1 MKEINPE
8 LVKNLYAKYS
18 PETDVESKM
27 AYIQEKYGDNQDEFV
42 RNFYAKYDP
51 SVDVDSKIEYINK
64 AYTVKKKEDSEPT
77 ARWEDLAL
85 PTEQVEEGPISLEYS
100 QQKILDEQEPVAPLL
115 EDKADPSSPDFK
127 FDVQEVQEV
136 SELNEKPSVQ
146 IEDKIED
153 TERTIGI
160 NKAKDLIVSPI
171 TEDEA
176 QTEQDRINSISIKN
190 KFPESANDPVVL
202 RNSEDQF
209 ERGIGRINDLFSQT
223 EAKAAADLRKAF
235 DQYGF
240 KFEEAVGG
248 IDAIKVTSANGKEIT
263 VRRKVGN
270 KDAKVTELKDF
281 LNENRVAST
290 VVQNRINTSL
300 GKDTKKEKRA
310 LTEEDLEEESKI
322 YTNQFDSYQKNVSDY
337 NKRKKAL
344 SNSTPTNEQEIAVY
358 NKEAGNLNAL
368 SVSLNKEQENLISS
382 QGELEKL
389 AGDYAYYESQKWDVP
404 SLMIQSIAN
413 GLLSASV
420 GVGSFIADA
429 VDVAD
434 LSWITGDDDK
444 ENDAV
449 YKAFKDKL
457 REGRDMI
464 LEDLQILGTTTK
476 AIEKVKKNS
485 FVAGALIGTLESIPA
500 MVAGIG
506 GLFAH
511 SYAGADDALRQYKGY
526 EDIGDLEAFTLKVG
540 LSAAGAYLEKAG
552 LDNAMG
558 KTGLLNRFLLQT
570 LKTIPK
576 DASEIVVHQTLKRK
590 AIDFVKGLGSATA
603 GEGATGGAQEA
614 VDIGIKAAYNEMKGI
629 NVFKTPETIG
639 QFFEQVVE
647 ASAAE
652 AIGGLALGGAG
663 SVATALSNEKV
674 IDLPD
679 GVIEMFEMMS
689 SSNKFDPLFSK
700 SLKVQLAKGEITKE
714 EAQEQLD
721 NYHEA
726 KSSMKQIPKDYT
738 TPQKKMAL
746 SLLGF
751 KKRLEKEIEG
761 KDPDLVKDLKEQLD
775 DVKERL
781 STVKKDVT
789 NIKEGVEI
797 TDPNETYFFDFKSKK
812 EIPDALKGLKPV
824 AETISKRSKL
834 GKTQNIR
841 LGFKGTQLVESG
853 FAKID
858 NEIKLLEENRSK
870 ELKEIDDKKF
880 DDTLDLV
887 TDENGK
893 TYRNTKARQKKAEQ
907 DRINK
912 VYDDKIAKLNIEKE
926 KATEAET
933 KKDVESEAKE
943 QSTLVKEGEIAED
956 KSTEA
961 ETIDDVK
968 EVSEP
973 VKEVPSGE
981 VAPSEKSVDEQVDVL
996 TNILEGKTPV
1006 EETKALP
1013 RKQIDNQVDNAKKAL
1028 SKVAPEVEIIVSESE
1043 AEYKKATKE
1052 GRNQSTGGRYIDG
1065 KIYIN
1070 PNRAN
1075 KRTVAHEVFH
1085 ALLLS
1090 KGRTDQQA
1098 QAITERMMEAVKK
1111 NADQELIDRLEK
1123 FSSNYKKALESE
1135 ESIAELIGI
1144 LADGY
1149 PQLNAEAKSLIKRW
1163 LDKLAKI
1170 FGLKPLTS
1178 DTDIINFLNTVSDKI
1193 ASGKNIKSRDV
1204 KVLGDI
1210 DSEVKNLAGKTPNEI
1225 VNSVREQK
1233 GLINLSEQEVLK
1245 YARAGIENQYEA
1257 QAIKQIGL
1265 QGVTFTKEGIQGKVK
1280 EELDSL
1286 IKESDNY
1293 IMSEDSK
1300 AVDGAIQFEINTLI
1314 NDGASEAQIENA
1326 KQAFQPGSMRDNFI
1340 NKYKETQKETL
1351 DQWKS
1356 YLSESDYNDSFK
1368 YLILDAVLTNNYD
1381 FKTNKYTKRNNKTI
1395 RNYTPFDAGTL
1406 ASLYASDSKS
1416 LLKDYVEIQVQNS
1429 KNVVE
1434 SSSFVSTKEG
1444 EWLKFEGG
1452 PSVSNEVRV
1461 ENANKLSQIVQ
1472 NTYWCTKTN
1481 AKGQLDGGDFYVY
1494 ATKNSEGEYESRV
1507 AVRMEGDKVGE
1518 VRGNASS
1525 NQDLEPDMMPVADKF
1540 LKENIP
1546 NGSGKKWLDSIEYN
1560 TRVKE
1565 LTEKIEGKKVTGQSL
1580 EEYLAIIKDSGKFK
1594 VDYGENGLVT
1604 KLKKVFKNSEFDFPV
1619 ARNLRELR
1627 PDTVLFIGD
1636 FNPISEV
1643 SSNVFPKYVIGTA
1656 NFADSQVTD
1665 LGQLQSIGGHANFSY
1680 SQVTDLG
1687 QLQSIGGDADFGR
1700 SKVTNL
1706 GKLQSIGGYANFGR
1720 SKVTNLGKLQ
1730 SIGGTAYFQ
1739 DSKVTNLGQLQSI
1752 GSNAYFGGSKVT
1764 DLGKLQSIGRDAD
1777 FGGSEITDLGQL
1789 QSIVGIAYFK
1799 DSKVT
1804 NLGQLQSIGHAYFEG
1819 KIGLRLK
1826 WQYRKTKLA
1835 TQSRQQKSDKPSI
1848 TEVRRIAK
1856 ENGLKEE
1863 AVDKVLKNL
1872 GYTSAE
1878 ISESIEIENEIERQS
1893 KKSIKRPISAKKII
1907 GKSKRDKVTVDE
1919 MAALKGQI
1927 RLEAKA
1933 AKGAK
1938 TDLNQKRKDLA
1949 KIIKDFEK
1957 GKNITTAKSQTI
1969 INRISKVNLDNE
1981 VAVEKL
1987 LDYIAKQYGIAK
1999 VKEETSASNT
2009 KRNRAKNNIK
2019 SKIGTAKDT
2028 FNIFKKLF
2036 SYDSKLI
2043 TDKKLKAKY
2052 EAIVGRFGSSSA
2064 VLSVKDLKSEAEI
2077 AKEIIESIEEEYSTF
2092 EDLAD
2097 VFYENMVKDE
2107 DGNID
2112 YKATMKVLSE
2122 GTETILVPDQLA
2134 ILEKYKSKLELK
2146 EAKESLTPEQQ
2157 KVVTEGLIDEAMK
2170 VKVKNNVTDDK
2181 NSRESAGKLIKLL
2194 ENRKNLEGLSDNQL
2208 KSIPQILD
2216 NIQNGIF
2223 TFRAN
2228 TIMNALDV
2236 KENSDAITIKLNKAR
2251 AMAIESIIRGLQST
2265 LPFQATSAY
2274 NQIASNPLKDIDTI
2288 LGLDGTE
2295 VYDRT
2300 FKRMGS
2306 AFAAFQEATRD
2317 VNEKLT
2323 EVNTKLT
2330 KAFNAK
2336 ENEISQAKFRM
2347 QAYMLQLEYESNK
2360 ELQGKKGTV
2369 FEAVDWIDA
2378 TINELV
2384 GKKQEATIKILRKVR
2399 EQVKG
2404 KSSQEIKS
2412 KLTRVEKEAISIVKK
2427 INEET
2432 AEKALYVGAIVRGS
2446 RPNMINEYTHHDIMS
2461 TADLSKKEAT
2471 DYLNKMNNVK
2481 TKAGTI
2487 ESRSS
2492 GVKPINM
2499 DILNSTMKG
2508 AKQTLL
2514 DFHVTNENR
2523 VIKKTLS
2530 EVKKKVEDKSENK
2543 RNNKILKAAEIS
2555 PQEFAV
2561 AMEEAY
2567 DKAMSIAFSN
2577 SYGSTSVLDKM
2588 VSFGYQAQLA
2598 SVPRAFAELSSNLG
2612 YVALSSPKLFT
2623 EGVSLFTKIGLAE
2636 SIEYMKLSG
2645 SSELG
2650 KFTGAKNTG
2659 KSVDM
2664 LAKNADLSKAKGRN
2678 DLANF
2683 VKTAKNTQAGALV
2696 NKAAETAADIL
2707 ISTPDK
2713 AVSMPLWLGSFTR
2726 SMKEK
2731 GLDLE
2736 KFKSDESYRT
2746 DNAKAIE
2753 SARNEADQE
2762 LNRAAG
2768 SQNIFASVLKNKV
2781 DKANDSAG
2789 KQARKYVNGYLTNFL
2804 IFEYSTARKGIIQ
2817 ITKEGKI
2824 NKLEGLSLLA
2834 ATTTRMA
2841 SYSIL
2846 YKIFSSLFFGA
2857 FGAEDEQEDELEA
2870 NDVTRAIVGS
2880 GVSLLLGRNFGTI
2893 ARKGLNFGTE
2903 FLNKEYGQVLRGDE
2917 EYDSFEHGLGL
2928 AFFNPSEEDLK
2939 RKRLEKKV
2947 FREISGPLS
2956 NHVGLLFD
2964 MTYSAYDYINAKNDQ
2979 EKSKAADKLIGQVL
2993 FETFGLFVGKT
3004 PLFKDLKKG
3013 LYQIPTNNEFA
3024 IKDKQYSYS
3033 ELKGENEIKFAT
3045 EEEKFQS
3052 KPEIKKIDIDLN
3064 KVTRLIKGGTL
3075 SEENEIKAK
3084 RKQSSLTKTKK
3095 DLKREYMNKQ
3105 FGFKDK
3111 KDIGKVSKNDNVND
3125 KSIDE
3130 QMAEMEIIDERTY
3143 KEYKEENERKYNK
3156 TLRKYKSNRTYRKS
3170 EDQKSKLTRK
3180 LKDAQRKKRDN
3191 LIPELKAKI
3200 KLIQQE
3206 MKGNK
3211 REFFSKAFKK

>member
-1 MKEINPE
+1 MDEQILKDFLATLESNSYDYDSTLSKFPE
-8 LVKNLYAKYS
+8 LANYDVQLLKDYAATAEANNYNYEVVNSKF
-18 PETDVESKM
+18 PEF
-27 AYIQEKYGDNQDEFV
+27 EF
-42 RNFYAKYDP
+42 
-51 SVDVDSKIEYINK
+51 
-64 AYTVKKKEDSEPT
+64 TGLKKKEDSEPT
-77 ARWEDLAL
+77 SRWEDLAL

-100 QQKILDEQEPVAPLL
+100 QQKNLDAQEPVAPLL

-136 SELNEKPSVQ
+136 SEINEKPSVQ

-176 QTEQDRINSISIKN
+176 LTEQDRINSISIKN

-420 GVGSFIADA
+420 GVGSFVADA
-429 VDVAD
+429 VDVLD
-434 LSWITGDDDK
+434 YT

-464 LEDLQILGTTTK
+464 LEDLEILGTTK
-476 AIEKVKKNS
+476 EAIGKVKKDS

-674 IDLPD
+674 MDLPD

-721 NYHEA
+721 NYREA

-738 TPQKKMAL
+738 TPQKKIAM
-746 SLLGF
+746 SLLGI
-751 KKRLEKEIEG
+751 KKRLEKTIEAG
-761 KDPDLVKDLKEQLD
+761 DPDLVKDLKKQLD

-781 STVKKDVT
+781 STVKQDVT

-853 FAKID
+853 FAVID

-880 DDTLDLV
+880 DDTLKLV

-933 KKDVESEAKE
+933 KKDVESEAKK

-961 ETIDDVK
+961 ENVDDVK

-973 VKEVPSGE
+973 VKEGEIAGE

-1013 RKQIDNQVDNAKKAL
+1013 RKEIDNQVDNAKKAL
-1028 SKVAPEVEIIVSESE
+1028 SKVGPEVEIIVSESE

-1052 GRNQSTGGRYIDG
+1052 GRNQNTGG
-1065 KIYIN
+1065 
-1070 PNRAN
+1070 
-1075 KRTVAHEVFH
+1075 
-1085 ALLLS
+1085 S
-1090 KGRTDQQA
+1090 
-1098 QAITERMMEAVKK
+1098 
-1111 NADQELIDRLEK
+1111 
-1123 FSSNYKKALESE
+1123 
-1135 ESIAELIGI
+1135 
-1144 LADGY
+1144 
-1149 PQLNAEAKSLIKRW
+1149 
-1163 LDKLAKI
+1163 
-1170 FGLKPLTS
+1170 
-1178 DTDIINFLNTVSDKI
+1178 
-1193 ASGKNIKSRDV
+1193 
-1204 KVLGDI
+1204 
-1210 DSEVKNLAGKTPNEI
+1210 
-1225 VNSVREQK
+1225 
-1233 GLINLSEQEVLK
+1233 
-1245 YARAGIENQYEA
+1245 
-1257 QAIKQIGL
+1257 
-1265 QGVTFTKEGIQGKVK
+1265 
-1280 EELDSL
+1280 
-1286 IKESDNY
+1286 
-1293 IMSEDSK
+1293 
-1300 AVDGAIQFEINTLI
+1300 
-1314 NDGASEAQIENA
+1314 
-1326 KQAFQPGSMRDNFI
+1326 
-1340 NKYKETQKETL
+1340 
-1351 DQWKS
+1351 
-1356 YLSESDYNDSFK
+1356 
-1368 YLILDAVLTNNYD
+1368 
-1381 FKTNKYTKRNNKTI
+1381 
-1395 RNYTPFDAGTL
+1395 
-1406 ASLYASDSKS
+1406 
-1416 LLKDYVEIQVQNS
+1416 
-1429 KNVVE
+1429 
-1434 SSSFVSTKEG
+1434 
-1444 EWLKFEGG
+1444 
-1452 PSVSNEVRV
+1452 
-1461 ENANKLSQIVQ
+1461 
-1472 NTYWCTKTN
+1472 
-1481 AKGQLDGGDFYVY
+1481 
-1494 ATKNSEGEYESRV
+1494 
-1507 AVRMEGDKVGE
+1507 
-1518 VRGNASS
+1518 
-1525 NQDLEPDMMPVADKF
+1525 
-1540 LKENIP
+1540 
-1546 NGSGKKWLDSIEYN
+1546 
-1560 TRVKE
+1560 
-1565 LTEKIEGKKVTGQSL
+1565 
-1580 EEYLAIIKDSGKFK
+1580 
-1594 VDYGENGLVT
+1594 
-1604 KLKKVFKNSEFDFPV
+1604 
-1619 ARNLRELR
+1619 
-1627 PDTVLFIGD
+1627 
-1636 FNPISEV
+1636 
-1643 SSNVFPKYVIGTA
+1643 
-1656 NFADSQVTD
+1656 
-1665 LGQLQSIGGHANFSY
+1665 
-1680 SQVTDLG
+1680 
-1687 QLQSIGGDADFGR
+1687 
-1700 SKVTNL
+1700 
-1706 GKLQSIGGYANFGR
+1706 
-1720 SKVTNLGKLQ
+1720 
-1730 SIGGTAYFQ
+1730 
-1739 DSKVTNLGQLQSI
+1739 
-1752 GSNAYFGGSKVT
+1752 
-1764 DLGKLQSIGRDAD
+1764 
-1777 FGGSEITDLGQL
+1777 
-1789 QSIVGIAYFK
+1789 
-1799 DSKVT
+1799 
-1804 NLGQLQSIGHAYFEG
+1804 
-1819 KIGLRLK
+1819 
-1826 WQYRKTKLA
+1826 
-1835 TQSRQQKSDKPSI
+1835 
-1848 TEVRRIAK
+1848 
-1856 ENGLKEE
+1856 
-1863 AVDKVLKNL
+1863 
-1872 GYTSAE
+1872 
-1878 ISESIEIENEIERQS
+1878 EIERQS
-1893 KKSIKRPISAKKII
+1893 KKSIKRPKSAKKII

-1919 MAALKGQI
+1919 MSSLKTQI

-1957 GKNITTAKSQTI
+1957 GKNITTANSQTI
-1969 INRISKVNLDNE
+1969 INKISKVNLDNE
-1981 VAVEKL
+1981 AAVEKL

-2009 KRNRAKNNIK
+2009 KRKRAKNNIK

-2170 VKVKNNVTDDK
+2170 VKVKNNVTDDN

-2347 QAYMLQLEYESNK
+2347 QAYMLQLEYESNT

-2514 DFHVTNENR
+2514 DFYVTNENR

-2543 RNNKILKAAEIS
+2543 RNNTILKAAEIS

-2612 YVALSSPKLFT
+2612 YVALSSPKLFA

-2659 KSVDM
+2659 KSVDI

-2696 NKAAETAADIL
+2696 NKAAETVADIL

-2726 SMKEK
+2726 SIKEK

-2781 DKANDSAG
+2781 DKANDSAV
-2789 KQARKYVNGYLTNFL
+2789 KQAGKYVNGYLTNFL

-3052 KPEIKKIDIDLN
+3052 KPEIKKIDIELN
-3064 KVTRLIKGGTL
+3064 KVTRLIEGGTL

-3084 RKQSSLTKTKK
+3084 QKQSTLKDDKK
-3095 DLKREYMNKQ
+3095 ALKREYMDEQ

>member
-1 MKEINPE
+1 MEEPT
-8 LVKNLYAKYS
+8 S
-18 PETDVESKM
+18 VESSAQENNVLSEAESSEALDFIKNM
-27 AYIQEKYGDNQDEFV
+27 KRAEAPVSDAPTKRQSSDSSPKRIQLTPSTQDSSLESKEGSPKFF
-42 RNFYAKYDP
+42 NKEEDP
-51 SVDVDSKIEYINK
+51 ILQKKIEEK
-64 AYTVKKKEDSEPT
+64 QVSEDE
-77 ARWEDLAL
+77 EDAAFQTLF
-85 PTEQVEEGPISLEYS
+85 TKVEEQGDLNLNPITNDEIQS
-100 QQKILDEQEPVAPLL
+100 EQE
-115 EDKADPSSPDFK
+115 
-127 FDVQEVQEV
+127 
-136 SELNEKPSVQ
+136 
-146 IEDKIED
+146 
-153 TERTIGI
+153 
-160 NKAKDLIVSPI
+160 
-171 TEDEA
+171 
-176 QTEQDRINSISIKN
+176 RIDSISIKN

-209 ERGIGRINDLFSQT
+209 EKGMGRINDLFSQT

-248 IDAIKVTSANGKEIT
+248 IDAIKVTSANGEEIT

-270 KDAKVTELKDF
+270 KDAKVTQLKDF
-281 LNENRVAST
+281 LNKNRVEST
-290 VVQNRINTSL
+290 IIKNRKSELL
-300 GKDTKKEKRA
+300 GVDTKKEKRA
-310 LTEEDLEEESKI
+310 LTEEDLEEENNI
-322 YTNQFDSYQKNVSDY
+322 YTNQFDSYQENVSDY

-344 SNSTPTNEQEIAVY
+344 SNSTPTNEQELEVY
-358 NKEAGNLNAL
+358 NKEVGNLNAL

-389 AGDYAYYESQKWDVP
+389 AGDYTYYESQKWDVP
-404 SLMIQSIAN
+404 SLIIQSIAT
-413 GLLSASV
+413 GALSASV
-420 GVGSFIADA
+420 GVGIFLADA

-444 ENDAV
+444 ENDAI
-449 YKAFKDKL
+449 YKAFKD
-457 REGRDMI
+457 RIRGGRDMI
-464 LEDLQILGTTTK
+464 LEDLEILGTTQE
-476 AIEKVKKNS
+476 AIGKIKKDS
-485 FVAGALIGTLESIPA
+485 FVSGALIGTLESIPA
-500 MVAGIG
+500 MVSGIA

-576 DASEIVVHQTLKRK
+576 DASEIVVQQTFKRK

-629 NVFKTPETIG
+629 NVFKTPENIG

-652 AIGGLALGGAG
+652 AIGGFTLGGAG
-663 SVATALSNEKV
+663 AISQAVSNEKV
-674 IDLPD
+674 MDLPD

-726 KSSMKQIPKDYT
+726 KSSIKQIPNDYT

-746 SLLGF
+746 SLLGI

-781 STVKKDVT
+781 SNVKQDVT

-853 FAKID
+853 FAVID

-912 VYDDKIAKLNIEKE
+912 VYDDKISKFNIEKE
-926 KATEAET
+926 KTTEVDVKEDVGEINEDKFEAEVDAT
-933 KKDVESEAKE
+933 TEVQEEVVVESEPTPAVEVEETKAVE
-943 QSTLVKEGEIAED
+943 QM
-956 KSTEA
+956 
-961 ETIDDVK
+961 
-968 EVSEP
+968 
-973 VKEVPSGE
+973 
-981 VAPSEKSVDEQVDVL
+981 SVDEQVDLL

-1043 AEYKKATKE
+1043 AEYKKVTKE
-1052 GRNQSTGGRYIDG
+1052 GRNQNTGGRYVDG

-1090 KGRTDQQA
+1090 KGRTEQQA
-1098 QAITERMMEAVKK
+1098 QVITERMMEAVKK

-1163 LDKLAKI
+1163 LDRLAKI
-1170 FGLKPLTS
+1170 FGIKPLTS
-1178 DTDIINFLNTVSDKI
+1178 DADIINFLNTVSDKI
-1193 ASGKNIKSRDV
+1193 ASGKKIKSRDV
-1204 KVLGDI
+1204 KAIGDI
-1210 DSEVKNLAGKTPNEI
+1210 DTEVNNLE
-1225 VNSVREQK
+1225 R
-1233 GLINLSEQEVLK
+1233 
-1245 YARAGIENQYEA
+1245 
-1257 QAIKQIGL
+1257 KQ
-1265 QGVTFTKEGIQGKVK
+1265 V
-1280 EELDSL
+1280 
-1286 IKESDNY
+1286 
-1293 IMSEDSK
+1293 
-1300 AVDGAIQFEINTLI
+1300 
-1314 NDGASEAQIENA
+1314 
-1326 KQAFQPGSMRDNFI
+1326 
-1340 NKYKETQKETL
+1340 
-1351 DQWKS
+1351 
-1356 YLSESDYNDSFK
+1356 
-1368 YLILDAVLTNNYD
+1368 
-1381 FKTNKYTKRNNKTI
+1381 
-1395 RNYTPFDAGTL
+1395 
-1406 ASLYASDSKS
+1406 
-1416 LLKDYVEIQVQNS
+1416 
-1429 KNVVE
+1429 
-1434 SSSFVSTKEG
+1434 
-1444 EWLKFEGG
+1444 
-1452 PSVSNEVRV
+1452 
-1461 ENANKLSQIVQ
+1461 
-1472 NTYWCTKTN
+1472 
-1481 AKGQLDGGDFYVY
+1481 
-1494 ATKNSEGEYESRV
+1494 
-1507 AVRMEGDKVGE
+1507 
-1518 VRGNASS
+1518 
-1525 NQDLEPDMMPVADKF
+1525 
-1540 LKENIP
+1540 
-1546 NGSGKKWLDSIEYN
+1546 
-1560 TRVKE
+1560 
-1565 LTEKIEGKKVTGQSL
+1565 
-1580 EEYLAIIKDSGKFK
+1580 
-1594 VDYGENGLVT
+1594 
-1604 KLKKVFKNSEFDFPV
+1604 
-1619 ARNLRELR
+1619 
-1627 PDTVLFIGD
+1627 
-1636 FNPISEV
+1636 
-1643 SSNVFPKYVIGTA
+1643 
-1656 NFADSQVTD
+1656 
-1665 LGQLQSIGGHANFSY
+1665 
-1680 SQVTDLG
+1680 
-1687 QLQSIGGDADFGR
+1687 
-1700 SKVTNL
+1700 
-1706 GKLQSIGGYANFGR
+1706 
-1720 SKVTNLGKLQ
+1720 
-1730 SIGGTAYFQ
+1730 
-1739 DSKVTNLGQLQSI
+1739 
-1752 GSNAYFGGSKVT
+1752 
-1764 DLGKLQSIGRDAD
+1764 
-1777 FGGSEITDLGQL
+1777 
-1789 QSIVGIAYFK
+1789 
-1799 DSKVT
+1799 
-1804 NLGQLQSIGHAYFEG
+1804 
-1819 KIGLRLK
+1819 
-1826 WQYRKTKLA
+1826 
-1835 TQSRQQKSDKPSI
+1835 TQSRSQKTEKPSI
-1848 TEVRRIAK
+1848 AEVRRIAK
-1856 ENGLKEE
+1856 ENGLKAE
-1863 AVDKVLKNL
+1863 AVDKALKNL
-1872 GYTSAE
+1872 GYTDAE
-1878 ISESIEIENEIERQS
+1878 INESIEIENEIERQS

-1919 MAALKGQI
+1919 MAALKTQI

-1933 AKGAK
+1933 AKEVQRVADKILAK
-1938 TDLNQKRKDLA
+1938 AAKKSKKDIVEVRKSLNERRKDLA

-1957 GKNITTAKSQTI
+1957 GKNITTANSQTI

-1999 VKEETSASNT
+1999 VKEETSESNT
-2009 KRNRAKNNIK
+2009 KRKRAKKNIN

-2043 TDKKLKAKY
+2043 TDKKLKSKY

-2077 AKEIIESIEEEYSTF
+2077 AKEIIDGIEEEYSVF

-2097 VFYENMVKDE
+2097 TFYENQVLDE

-2112 YKATMKVLSE
+2112 YSATMKVLSK
-2122 GTETILVPDQLA
+2122 GDNPILVNDQLY
-2134 ILEKYKSKLELK
+2134 ILKKYKSKLELK
-2146 EAKESLTPEQQ
+2146 SPKQSLTEAEQ
-2157 KVVTEGLIDEAMK
+2157 KARIEDLIADATK
-2170 VKVKNNVTDDK
+2170 VKVKNNVNDNK

-2208 KSIPQILD
+2208 KSIPQILE

-2228 TIMNALDV
+2228 NIMNALDV

-2347 QAYMLQLEYESNK
+2347 QAYMLQLEYESNT
-2360 ELQGKKGTV
+2360 ELQGKIGTV

-2404 KSSQEIKS
+2404 KSSEEIKS

-2432 AEKALYVGAIVRGS
+2432 AEKALYVGSVVRGS
-2446 RPNMINEYTHHDIMS
+2446 RPDMINEYTHHDIMS
-2461 TADLSKKEAT
+2461 TADLSKKEVT
-2471 DYLNKMNNVK
+2471 DQLNKINNVK
-2481 TKAGTI
+2481 TKAGTV
-2487 ESRSS
+2487 ELRSP

-2523 VIKKTLS
+2523 VIRKTFS

-2543 RNNKILKAAEIS
+2543 RNKKILKAAEIS

-2612 YVALSSPKLFT
+2612 YVALSSPKLFA

-2636 SIEYMKLSG
+2636 SVEYMKLSG

-2678 DLANF
+2678 YLANF

-2726 SMKEK
+2726 SIKEK

-2781 DKANDSAG
+2781 DKANDSAV
-2789 KQARKYVNGYLTNFL
+2789 KQAGKYVNGYLTNFL

-2880 GVSLLLGRNFGTI
+2880 VVSLLLGRNFGTI

-2939 RKRLEKKV
+2939 RKRLEKKL

-2964 MTYSAYDYINAKNDQ
+2964 MTYSAYDYIYAKNDQ
-2979 EKSKAADKLIGQVL
+2979 EKSEAADKLIGEVM
-2993 FETFGLFVGKT
+2993 FETFGLFIGKT

-3024 IKDKQYSYS
+3024 IKDKQYSYN
-3033 ELKGENEIKFAT
+3033 ELKGKDKIKFAT

-3052 KPEIKKIDIDLN
+3052 KSEIKKIDIELS
-3064 KVTRLIKGGTL
+3064 KVTRLIEGGTL
-3075 SEENEIKAK
+3075 SEENEVKAK
-3084 RKQSSLTKTKK
+3084 RKQSTLTTDKK
-3095 DLKREYMNKQ
+3095 ELKREYMNQQ

-3111 KDIGKVSKNDNVND
+3111 KDIGKVSKNDNVNE
-3125 KSIDE
+3125 KSLDE

-3143 KEYKEENERKYNK
+3143 KEYKEDNEGKYNK
-3156 TLRKYKSNRTYRKS
+3156 TLRRYKDNRTYRKS
-3170 EDQKSKLTRK
+3170 GNQKAKLTRK
-3180 LKDAQRKKRDN
+3180 LKDAQRKKRDD

-3206 MKGNK
+3206 MKDNK
-3211 REFFSKAFKK
+3211 REFFNKAFKK

>member
-176 QTEQDRINSISIKN
+176 LTEQDRINSISIKN

-270 KDAKVTELKDF
+270 KGAKVTELKDF

-429 VDVAD
+429 VDVLD
-434 LSWITGDDDK
+434 YT
-444 ENDAV
+444 ENDAK

-464 LEDLQILGTTTK
+464 LEDLEILGTTK
-476 AIEKVKKNS
+476 EAIGKVKKDS
-485 FVAGALIGTLESIPA
+485 FVAGALIGTLESVPA
-500 MVAGIG
+500 MVSGIG

-647 ASAAE
+647 ASASE
-652 AIGGLALGGAG
+652 AIGGLTLGGAG
-663 SVATALSNEKV
+663 AVATALSNEKV
-674 IDLPD
+674 MDLPD

-721 NYHEA
+721 NYNEA

-781 STVKKDVT
+781 STVKQDVT
-789 NIKEGVEI
+789 NMKEGVEI
-797 TDPNETYFFDFKSKK
+797 TDPNETYLFDFKSKK
-812 EIPDALKGLKPV
+812 KIPDALKGLKPV

-853 FAKID
+853 FAVID
-858 NEIKLLEENRSK
+858 NEIKLLEENRSR

-912 VYDDKIAKLNIEKE
+912 VYDDKIAKFNIEKE
-926 KATEAET
+926 KATKESVISQEVQVAEVDETTEVKEEVVVETTPATEAEET
-933 KKDVESEAKE
+933 VGQVVNRPVMLTEYGGKVFDEPIKGSLLIEDQRVSFEAEDGKIYDIGNKNDLENKRIDEVGIKYEAQNVKASKDGALEVGGNEYTIQKNLPTVGVEYNTDGDVTAVSVKDESGKPVMFKGTIAEEMAYQILLNEAESEAQKNKINEILEKDEEFKNELRQAEESSKKEADTNTEEAVRKTVGNQEAKVESEPEKKE
-943 QSTLVKEGEIAED
+943 
-956 KSTEA
+956 
-961 ETIDDVK
+961 
-968 EVSEP
+968 
-973 VKEVPSGE
+973 E

-1028 SKVAPEVEIIVSESE
+1028 SKVAPGVEIIVSESE

-1052 GRNQSTGGRYIDG
+1052 GRNQSTGGSYVDG

-1163 LDKLAKI
+1163 LDRLAKI

-1204 KVLGDI
+1204 KVLGD
-1210 DSEVKNLAGKTPNEI
+1210 V
-1225 VNSVREQK
+1225 
-1233 GLINLSEQEVLK
+1233 
-1245 YARAGIENQYEA
+1245 
-1257 QAIKQIGL
+1257 
-1265 QGVTFTKEGIQGKVK
+1265 QGK
-1280 EELDSL
+1280 
-1286 IKESDNY
+1286 
-1293 IMSEDSK
+1293 
-1300 AVDGAIQFEINTLI
+1300 
-1314 NDGASEAQIENA
+1314 
-1326 KQAFQPGSMRDNFI
+1326 
-1340 NKYKETQKETL
+1340 
-1351 DQWKS
+1351 
-1356 YLSESDYNDSFK
+1356 SES
-1368 YLILDAVLTNNYD
+1368 
-1381 FKTNKYTKRNNKTI
+1381 
-1395 RNYTPFDAGTL
+1395 
-1406 ASLYASDSKS
+1406 
-1416 LLKDYVEIQVQNS
+1416 
-1429 KNVVE
+1429 
-1434 SSSFVSTKEG
+1434 
-1444 EWLKFEGG
+1444 
-1452 PSVSNEVRV
+1452 
-1461 ENANKLSQIVQ
+1461 
-1472 NTYWCTKTN
+1472 
-1481 AKGQLDGGDFYVY
+1481 
-1494 ATKNSEGEYESRV
+1494 
-1507 AVRMEGDKVGE
+1507 
-1518 VRGNASS
+1518 
-1525 NQDLEPDMMPVADKF
+1525 
-1540 LKENIP
+1540 
-1546 NGSGKKWLDSIEYN
+1546 
-1560 TRVKE
+1560 
-1565 LTEKIEGKKVTGQSL
+1565 
-1580 EEYLAIIKDSGKFK
+1580 
-1594 VDYGENGLVT
+1594 
-1604 KLKKVFKNSEFDFPV
+1604 
-1619 ARNLRELR
+1619 
-1627 PDTVLFIGD
+1627 
-1636 FNPISEV
+1636 
-1643 SSNVFPKYVIGTA
+1643 
-1656 NFADSQVTD
+1656 
-1665 LGQLQSIGGHANFSY
+1665 
-1680 SQVTDLG
+1680 
-1687 QLQSIGGDADFGR
+1687 
-1700 SKVTNL
+1700 
-1706 GKLQSIGGYANFGR
+1706 
-1720 SKVTNLGKLQ
+1720 
-1730 SIGGTAYFQ
+1730 
-1739 DSKVTNLGQLQSI
+1739 
-1752 GSNAYFGGSKVT
+1752 
-1764 DLGKLQSIGRDAD
+1764 
-1777 FGGSEITDLGQL
+1777 
-1789 QSIVGIAYFK
+1789 
-1799 DSKVT
+1799 
-1804 NLGQLQSIGHAYFEG
+1804 
-1819 KIGLRLK
+1819 
-1826 WQYRKTKLA
+1826 
-1835 TQSRQQKSDKPSI
+1835 QSRQQNADKPSI

-1878 ISESIEIENEIERQS
+1878 ISESIEIESEIERQS

-1927 RLEAKA
+1927 RLEAKV

-1999 VKEETSASNT
+1999 VKEETSESNT
-2009 KRNRAKNNIK
+2009 KRKRAKNNIK

-2107 DGNID
+2107 NGNID

-2347 QAYMLQLEYESNK
+2347 QAYMLQLEYESNT
-2360 ELQGKKGTV
+2360 ELQGEKGTV

-2471 DYLNKMNNVK
+2471 DQLNKMNNVK
-2481 TKAGTI
+2481 TKAGTV
-2487 ESRSS
+2487 ELRSP

-2523 VIKKTLS
+2523 VIRKTLS

-2781 DKANDSAG
+2781 DKANDSAV
-2789 KQARKYVNGYLTNFL
+2789 KQAGKYVNGYLTNFL

-2841 SYSIL
+2841 SYSML